1 MDESFKAYKPTDVW
15 SEADING
22 IIVTRLR
29 PLWLVILRGPRA
41 KPQRTGGSRN
51 FGGRRRICSLD
62 FLKVLRR
69 QLQ

>member
-1 MDESFKAYKPTDVW
+1 MDEFFKAYKPTDL

-41 KPQRTGGSRN
+41 KPQRTGGSRGTLAVS
-51 FGGRRRICSLD
+51 GGYGRLY